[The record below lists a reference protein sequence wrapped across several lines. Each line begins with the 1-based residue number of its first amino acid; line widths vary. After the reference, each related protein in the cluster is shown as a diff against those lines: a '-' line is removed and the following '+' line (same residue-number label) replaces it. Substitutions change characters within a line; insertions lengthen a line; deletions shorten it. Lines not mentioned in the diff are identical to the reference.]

1 MAVTTKVYGE
11 AAKHI
16 ANGDLDWAADT
27 IKVALV
33 TSAYVPAQG
42 TDEFF
47 SDANAHEIA
56 GSGGYSTGGFTLSGA
71 ARSYDSAT
79 REERYDADDVNPG
92 ALTPSAPFRY
102 AIVYDASPG
111 SAGTD
116 FLLAYINFG
125 ADQDPAGLPFAIQ
138 WAATGVFYMQAA

>member
-16 ANGDLDWAADT
+16 ANGDLDWASNT
-27 IKVALV
+27 IKIALV
-33 TSAYVPAQG
+33 TSAYTPNQG

-56 GSGGYSTGGFTLSGA
+56 GSGGYTSGGFTLASCV
-71 ARSYDSAT
+71 RSYDSAT
-79 REERYDADDVNPG
+79 REERYDAADVSVA

-102 AIVYDASPG
+102 AIIYDATPG

-116 FLLAYINFG
+116 FLLAYVNFG

-138 WAATGVFYMQAA
+138 WAVTGVFYMQAT